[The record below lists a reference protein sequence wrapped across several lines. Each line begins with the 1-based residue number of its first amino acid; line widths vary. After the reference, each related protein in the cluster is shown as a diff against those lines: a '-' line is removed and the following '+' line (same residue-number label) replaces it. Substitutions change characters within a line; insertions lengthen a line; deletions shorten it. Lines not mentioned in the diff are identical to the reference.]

1 MTDRFQTAARNV
13 TTVTAAARQGDLL
26 CRGSLWITA
35 RRRTVQDATEGGRDL
50 ARLVVKGERPRRL
63 GAPLFRAGH
72 DAKNKPQSVRVCFG
86 DVAHISLRIASRDG
100 RKIKSTVHPICGDAP
115 ETHRA
120 SPCVLRQIANLHAR
134 RGAMQS
140 CMRQTA
146 TESDWSVDNFNRC
159 AKHVPDPALG
169 KDVAWVRRIGLELA
183 SQPHDLRVDGTIVD
197 VIAVKA
203 GHVEELV
210 AR

>member
-1 MTDRFQTAARNV
+1 M
-13 TTVTAAARQGDLL
+13 
-26 CRGSLWITA
+26 
-35 RRRTVQDATEGGRDL
+35 
-50 ARLVVKGERPRRL
+50 
-63 GAPLFRAGH
+63 
-72 DAKNKPQSVRVCFG
+72 
-86 DVAHISLRIASRDG
+86 VAISLDWSSRASGQGAWALHCSERGTMPRTSLRASGYVSATLRTSHCESRPETAEKSSRIL
-100 RKIKSTVHPICGDAP
+100 TVHPLCGDAP

-120 SPCVLRQIANLHAR
+120 SPCVLRQIAHLHAR

-146 TESDWSVDNFNRC
+146 TGSDWSVDNFNRC

>member
-1 MTDRFQTAARNV
+1 MQRFALDNGSTPYSAGRDRGWSRSRSTG
-13 TTVTAAARQGDLL
+13 RQG
-26 CRGSLWITA
+26 RVAKAPGRS
-35 RRRTVQDATEGGRDL
+35 TVPSGAPCQ
-50 ARLVVKGERPRRL
+50 ERPSERQ
-63 GAPLFRAGH
+63 GMFSAT
-72 DAKNKPQSVRVCFG
+72 
-86 DVAHISLRIASRDG
+86 LRTSRCES
-100 RKIKSTVHPICGDAP
+100 RPTTAEKSSRILTVHPICGDAP
-115 ETHRA
+115 ETQRA
-120 SPCVLRQIANLHAR
+120 LPCVLRQIAHLHAR

-146 TESDWSVDNFNRC
+146 TGSDWSVDNFNRC
-159 AKHVPDPALG
+159 AKHVPDPALS

-197 VIAVKA
+197 VVAVKA